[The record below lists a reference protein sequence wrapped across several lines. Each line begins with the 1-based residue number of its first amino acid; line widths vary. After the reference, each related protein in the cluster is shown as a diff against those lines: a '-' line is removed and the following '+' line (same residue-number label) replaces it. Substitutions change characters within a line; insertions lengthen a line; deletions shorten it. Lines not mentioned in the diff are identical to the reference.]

1 MTVKYSYFYVTM
13 HLTLQ
18 SIEKAISGQT
28 KYIGMWLGTNI
39 IFFEAN
45 SSISM
50 LKIKYTLNS
59 FAKSVLSCQHIER
72 VFPTIHSE
80 EGECLVQSHW
90 SQGKMLLPNKY
101 SVLLPPAFNLWDLYD
116 ALFFFFFFP
125 PCKYLRPLCF
135 ASIVLPDRKSVV

>member
-1 MTVKYSYFYVTM
+1 M

-18 SIEKAISGQT
+18 SVEKAISGQT
-28 KYIGMWLGTNI
+28 KHIGMWLGTNI

-59 FAKSVLSCQHIER
+59 FAKPVLSCQHIER

-90 SQGKMLLPNKY
+90 SQGKMMLPNKY

-116 ALFFFFFFP
+116 ALFFFFP

-135 ASIVLPDRKSVV
+135 ASIVLPVFKLNVL